1 MEDQAGERLRPAG
14 RAWVCRCPG
23 LRSSTVTGSF
33 FLSPSRQLQP
43 WPLAAPPAGGPH
55 LCTPGSQGKDSRGRE
70 GAKGLRRA
78 AVSAEA
84 GGRRPC
90 WPSRCSH
97 QGPASLAHRV
107 GSCLGRPGPPGRGRM
122 GSGVSEALRLPAAAG
137 EAAAQGAE
145 PRVCGHPTH
154 SALAVLGCPGLQ
166 VTTARPPAPL
176 PPSVFFCSLLRL
188 PRAHSGGPRPQ
199 PPCPAPSPV
208 GTEDPGRGAGAGLP
222 RGQGTLGV

>member
-1 MEDQAGERLRPAG
+1 MPWPPEQHRHR
-14 RAWVCRCPG
+14 V
-23 LRSSTVTGSF
+23 
-33 FLSPSRQLQP
+33 FLLVPHPRQLQP

-70 GAKGLRRA
+70 GAKGLPRA

-90 WPSRCSH
+90 RPSRCSH
-97 QGPASLAHRV
+97 QGAASLAHRV
-107 GSCLGRPGPPGRGRM
+107 GSRPGRPGPPGQGRT
-122 GSGVSEALRLPAAAG
+122 GSGISEALGLPAAAG

-145 PRVCGHPTH
+145 PWGCGHPTH
-154 SALAVLGCPGLQ
+154 SALVALGFQ

-199 PPCPAPSPV
+199 PPGPVPSPV
-208 GTEDPGRGAGAGLP
+208 GPEDPGRGAGAGLP
-222 RGQGTLGV
+222 RGQGTLGL

>member
-23 LRSSTVTGSF
+23 LRSSTITGSF
-33 FLSPSRQLQP
+33 FLSPSRQLPP

-145 PRVCGHPTH
+145 PRVCGHPH
-154 SALAVLGCPGLQ
+154 ALCPGG
-166 VTTARPPAPL
+166 AWPPRPPGND
-176 PPSVFFCSLLRL
+176 STT
-188 PRAHSGGPRPQ
+188 
-199 PPCPAPSPV
+199 PSPS
-208 GTEDPGRGAGAGLP
+208 A
-222 RGQGTLGV
+222 TLGLLLLPAAFAQSPLRRSQTPASMPCA